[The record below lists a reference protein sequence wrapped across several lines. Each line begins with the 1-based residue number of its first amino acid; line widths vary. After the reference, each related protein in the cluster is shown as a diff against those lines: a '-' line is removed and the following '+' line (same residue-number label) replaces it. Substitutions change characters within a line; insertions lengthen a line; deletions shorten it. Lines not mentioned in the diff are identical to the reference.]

1 MQAKRLIPN
10 SYLRWR
16 HGRGFGIHSPFAY
29 NFICL
34 TLRER
39 LPYYAYPALREELRR
54 TGADM
59 SNHDLGLIFRI
70 VTRFMP
76 ESVAIFGD
84 NNADV
89 ERTAVKA
96 VSEHI
101 VFSPE
106 APFVIINGN
115 LDSAA
120 SHLVQAAR
128 KLVAVRGQQGDL
140 FPELL
145 CGCFQRGMLF
155 LQRHQLCAQ
164 LLRCSVN
171 RLSAERFQIGLRR
184 VKLNKRG

>member
-1 MQAKRLIPN
+1 MQAKRLIPD

-54 TGADM
+54 SGADM
-59 SNHDLGLIFRI
+59 SHHDLGLIFRI

-84 NNADV
+84 NNACV
-89 ERTAVKA
+89 ERTAVTA

-101 VFSPE
+101 TFSPS
-106 APFVIINGN
+106 APFVIING
-115 LDSAA
+115 DFDP
-120 SHLVQAAR
+120 AAR
-128 KLVAVRGQQGDL
+128 HLESLAGHSFIAIFPKGDDSSTS
-140 FPELL
+140 
-145 CGCFQRGMLF
+145 
-155 LQRHQLCAQ
+155 
-164 LLRCSVN
+164 LLRRTLDTLDYGMSFRN
-171 RLSAERFQIGLRR
+171 RKGFTIITALPHLPRQDFDVRF
-184 VKLNKRG
+184 

>member
-39 LPYYAYPALREELRR
+39 LPYYAYPVLREELRR
-54 TGADM
+54 SGADM
-59 SNHDLGLIFRI
+59 SYHDLGLIFRI

-84 NNADV
+84 NNAGV
-89 ERTAVKA
+89 ERTAVTA

-101 VFSPE
+101 TLQPVGFICHRQRRLRPCRP
-106 APFVIINGN
+106 APREPRGTLVH
-115 LDSAA
+115 
-120 SHLVQAAR
+120 SHLSQR
-128 KLVAVRGQQGDL
+128 RRRIHLSRPPHPRHPRL
-140 FPELL
+140 RHELQKP
-145 CGCFQRGMLF
+145 QRLHHHH
-155 LQRHQLCAQ
+155 RPAPPPP
-164 LLRCSVN
+164 S
-171 RLSAERFQIGLRR
+171 GLRR
-184 VKLNKRG
+184 KILKKHK

>member
-106 APFVIINGN
+106 APFVIVNGDF
-115 LDSAA
+115 DSAA
-120 SHLVQAAR
+120 SHLER
-128 KLVAVRGQQGDL
+128 LVGHAFIAIFPKGDDVSTS
-140 FPELL
+140 
-145 CGCFQRGMLF
+145 
-155 LQRHQLCAQ
+155 
-164 LLRCSVN
+164 LLRRTLAALDYGMSFRN
-171 RLSAERFQIGLRR
+171 RKGFAILAALPHLPRQDFDVRF
-184 VKLNKRG
+184 